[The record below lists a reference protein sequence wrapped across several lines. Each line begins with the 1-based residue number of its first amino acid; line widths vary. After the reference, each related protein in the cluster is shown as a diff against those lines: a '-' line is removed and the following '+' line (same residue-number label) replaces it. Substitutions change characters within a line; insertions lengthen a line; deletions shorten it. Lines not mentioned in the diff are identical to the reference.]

1 MCTALD
7 TAPKREDE
15 NDPGEF
21 AIGMRDGPA
30 LPPFATPLAQASF
43 ANAPDVTIKGLVEW
57 AFANAGKRLSR
68 PFQPGFA
75 RELVLKYSPSTT
87 ASMTIK
93 ENPTWQ

>member
-7 TAPKREDE
+7 TAPKREAE

-30 LPPFATPLAQASF
+30 QGLFAQASF

-75 RELVLKYSPSTT
+75 HELVFKYSPLTT